1 MLDWRRA
8 LKADTP
14 EQGAEQLITL
24 LAAQILQ
31 ASQSQA
37 HVQQLASDLRQNA
50 RMLAQM
56 IVP

>member
-8 LKADTP
+8 LHADTP

-24 LAAQILQ
+24 LASQILQ

-37 HVQQLASDLRQNA
+37 YVQQLASDLRQNA
-50 RMLAQM
+50 KVLAQM